1 MISLQPEEEVLT
13 EGLAIVRPLNAT
25 KNDNTNYHQI
35 VLVHREEQQ
44 ILAPPREKHAHKV
57 DLVTRFA
64 T

>member
-1 MISLQPEEEVLT
+1 MLT

-35 VLVHREEQQ
+35 VRVHREEQQ